1 MALQD
6 EILKALAMGF
16 NTNMPIYNQEIPT
29 NVMTGKPY
37 FQAQAPAPNFNV
49 KPNLGKQISPAL
61 AVSQAIG
68 GPVGNVDN
76 QPQFNSR
83 EAMNSYNYKPA
94 SRNAD
99 EGIQDYV
106 KRLISA
112 PTGVGQLSEQFMNSW
127 AAANK
132 ALPQSPSEPVDTVAP
147 SGGNGGGG
155 DISTIL
161 KMEGF
166 NGFIPRKETPLNPG
180 IPKPTTNPTE
190 SSGPETNE
198 IDTLPYA
205 NGVNDSFDELA
216 AMASTGAGKRA
227 EQEEAERLKRE
238 ELEKEAKRRALE
250 FLASSGF

>member
-37 FQAQAPAPNFNV
+37 FQAQVPAPNFNV

-112 PTGVGQLSEQFMNSW
+112 PTGAGQLSEQFMNSW

-132 ALPQSPSEPVDTVAP
+132 ALPQSPAEPVSTATS

-155 DISTIL
+155 GAGNGDKKEDVSFGNFGTNIGKNREMGVVSSSPDKVNTDISYW
-161 KMEGF
+161 
-166 NGFIPRKETPLNPG
+166 G
-180 IPKPTTNPTE
+180 IPQ
-190 SSGPETNE
+190 GNE
-198 IDTLPYA
+198 MDEYA
-205 NGVNDSFDELA
+205 ALA
-216 AMASTGAGKRA
+216 ASGAAKRA
-227 EQEEAERLKRE
+227 EQEEAQRLKE
-238 ELEKEAKRRALE
+238 EEQRKQALQY
-250 FLASSGF
+250 LAGLNL

>member
-112 PTGVGQLSEQFMNSW
+112 PTGAGQLSEQFMNSW

-132 ALPQSPSEPVDTVAP
+132 ALPQSPAEPVDTVAP

-155 DISTIL
+155 GAGNGDKKEDVSFGNFGTNIGKNREMGVVSSSPDKVNTDISYW
-161 KMEGF
+161 
-166 NGFIPRKETPLNPG
+166 G
-180 IPKPTTNPTE
+180 IPQ
-190 SSGPETNE
+190 GNE
-198 IDTLPYA
+198 MDEYA
-205 NGVNDSFDELA
+205 ALA
-216 AMASTGAGKRA
+216 ASGAAKRA
-227 EQEEAERLKRE
+227 EQEEAQRLKE
-238 ELEKEAKRRALE
+238 EEQRKQALQY
-250 FLASSGF
+250 LAGLNL

>member
-83 EAMNSYNYKPA
+83 EALNNYTGPNYKNMKRA
-94 SRNAD
+94 
-99 EGIQDYV
+99 EGQNFSDYIQSI
-106 KRLISA
+106 LNS
-112 PTGVGQLSEQFMNSW
+112 PTGAGQLSEQFMNSW

-132 ALPQSPSEPVDTVAP
+132 ALPQSPAEPVDTVAH

-155 DISTIL
+155 GAGNGDKKEDVSFGNFGTNIGKNREMGVVSSSPDKVNTDISYW
-161 KMEGF
+161 
-166 NGFIPRKETPLNPG
+166 G
-180 IPKPTTNPTE
+180 IPQ
-190 SSGPETNE
+190 GNE
-198 IDTLPYA
+198 MDEYA
-205 NGVNDSFDELA
+205 ALA
-216 AMASTGAGKRA
+216 ASGAAKRA
-227 EQEEAERLKRE
+227 EQEEAQRLKE
-238 ELEKEAKRRALE
+238 EEQRKQALQY
-250 FLASSGF
+250 LAGLNL